1 MKRGRIVAMLL
12 ACALSVSS
20 FPAVSVNAAQAP
32 ISSGLSSQKVSAV
45 ASVIVK
51 EATDTKKDTAKKE
64 TSQKKAVKLGWLK
77 KNNKWYYV
85 TKKGNKTGWA
95 KIDGEKYYFNSKG
108 VMQTG
113 VVTIKGKKYFFA
125 ASGAMK
131 TGWKHISKNW
141 YYFEKDGHMKKG
153 WLHLKDRWFFLDE
166 ETGEMC
172 TGFKVIKGRRYYFQ
186 RDGVM
191 FNGPHVYKIG
201 TRYFFFEQGGA
212 LTNTEGWKV
221 SDLGNHFYTYKNG
234 TVAVNTKI
242 DGKIISDDGVGVLDT
257 SNEMDRIAQGYR
269 SDTKYLVLAN
279 LDTHY
284 LQIYKGNKGE
294 WRRYKSNWEFS
305 SGAPATRTPTG
316 QFKLCY
322 KHPTEYGWKDFNLCR
337 AAYVYWT
344 TAGFMLHTWLYDK
357 WGSDNPEW
365 AEIVDD
371 RLGENISMS
380 CIRLSLE
387 HARWIYNNIPHGTRL
402 VVID

>member
-1 MKRGRIVAMLL
+1 M
-12 ACALSVSS
+12 
-20 FPAVSVNAAQAP
+20 
-32 ISSGLSSQKVSAV
+32 
-45 ASVIVK
+45 
-51 EATDTKKDTAKKE
+51 
-64 TSQKKAVKLGWLK
+64 
-77 KNNKWYYV
+77 

-95 KIDGEKYYFNSKG
+95 KIDGEKYYFDSKG

-125 ASGAMK
+125 QSGAMK
-131 TGWKHISKNW
+131 TGWKHISKDW
-141 YYFEKDGHMKKG
+141 YYFEKEGYMKKG
-153 WLHLKDRWFFLDE
+153 WKCLGERWFFLDE
-166 ETGEMC
+166 ETGAMV
-172 TGFKVIKGRRYYFQ
+172 TGFRVIKGRRYYFR

-201 TRYFFFEQGGA
+201 TRYFFFEKGGA

-242 DGKIISDDGVGVLDT
+242 DGKIIDGEGVGVLDT

-269 SDTKYLVLAN
+269 SDTQYLVLAN

-294 WRRYKSNWEFS
+294 WRRFKSNWEFS
-305 SGAPATRTPTG
+305 SGAPATRTPQG

-322 KHPTEYGWKDFNLCR
+322 KNPTEYGWKDFTLCR

-357 WGSDNPEW
+357 WSYGDPEW
-365 AEIVDD
+365 EEIVDD

-402 VVID
+402 VVIDE

>member
-1 MKRGRIVAMLL
+1 MKRVRIVAMLL
-12 ACALSVSS
+12 AGVLSVTSV
-20 FPAVSVNAAQAP
+20 PAVSVSAAQTSL
-32 ISSGLSSQKVSAV
+32 SSGINSQQVRTST
-45 ASVIVK
+45 SVTVT
-51 EATDTKKDTAKKE
+51 EAAATSKDTAKKE
-64 TSQKKAVKLGWLK
+64 TTKKKTVTLGWVK

-125 ASGAMK
+125 QSGAMK
-131 TGWKHISKNW
+131 TGWKHISKDW
-141 YYFEKDGHMKKG
+141 YYFEKEGYMKKG
-153 WLHLKDRWFFLDE
+153 WKRLGERWFFLDE
-166 ETGEMC
+166 ETGAMV
-172 TGFKVIKGRRYYFQ
+172 TGFRVIKGRRYYFR

-201 TRYFFFEQGGA
+201 TRYFFFEEGGA

-242 DGKIISDDGVGVLDT
+242 GDKIIDGGGVGVLDT

-269 SDTKYLVLAN
+269 SDTQYLVLAN

-294 WRRYKSNWEFS
+294 WRRFKSNWEFS

-322 KHPTEYGWKDFNLCR
+322 KHPTEYGWKDFELCR

-380 CIRLSLE
+380 CIRLSLD

-402 VVID
+402 VVIE